1 MENIYLS
8 EEQKLII
15 QLENIRKQKI
25 ENEKQEVLKKTE
37 AKRNEIT
44 NKIRLLFVLSIFQ
57 QKYVLLNDN
66 IKKTVFQE
74 IKSFCEIDPDESFK
88 NITKTITDFNFDW
101 IKLSV
106 YVGYEGCNR
115 LINMFDRT
123 GAFSVE
129 EINK

>member
-37 AKRNEIT
+37 AKRDEIT

-57 QKYVLLNDN
+57 QKYVLLNDS

-101 IKLSV
+101 LKLSV
-106 YVGYEGCNR
+106 YVGHEGCNR

>member
-1 MENIYLS
+1 MENIYLT
-8 EEQKLII
+8 EEQKLLI

-25 ENEKQEVLKKTE
+25 ENEKLEVLKKTE
-37 AKRNEIT
+37 ARRLEIT

-57 QKYVLLNDN
+57 QKYVLLNDV

-101 IKLSV
+101 LKLSV
-106 YVGYEGCNR
+106 YVGHEGCNR